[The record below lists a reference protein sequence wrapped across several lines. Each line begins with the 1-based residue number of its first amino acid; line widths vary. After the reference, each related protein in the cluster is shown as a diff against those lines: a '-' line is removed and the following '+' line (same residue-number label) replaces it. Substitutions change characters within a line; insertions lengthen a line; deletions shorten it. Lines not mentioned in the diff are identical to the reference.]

1 MLIENNYRL
10 IVDSLYDGLY
20 LVDRNRVITY
30 WNKAAEKI
38 TGFSAEDV
46 IGKSCADHILTHVN
60 AEGNNL
66 CLGLCPLAESISD
79 GGSREAEVYLHHKSG
94 HRIPVLVR
102 VSAIRDQNGGIVGGV
117 ELFSD
122 ISSKAANELRIK
134 ELEKLAFLD
143 NLTQLANRHYL
154 NRELELRVEEY
165 KRYSVPFGVLLMDI
179 DFFKKFNDNYG
190 HDVGDMVLKTVANT
204 CISHSR
210 PFDLYGRWGGEEFL
224 CIIRNVNSKDLE
236 LMANRLRVLI
246 ENSYIIYNQ
255 EKLKVTISIGATTAL
270 AEDNLDGILKRADT
284 LLYASKNGGRNMVT
298 LG

>member
-38 TGFSAEDV
+38 TGFPAEEV
-46 IGKSCADHILTHVN
+46 IGKSCADHILTHVDV
-60 AEGNNL
+60 EGNTL

-79 GGSREAEVYLHHKSG
+79 GGRREAEVYLHHKKG
-94 HRIPVLVR
+94 HRIPVSVR
-102 VSAIRDQNGGIVGGV
+102 VSAIRDQNGEIVGGV

-154 NRELELRVEEY
+154 QRELELRFEEY

>member
-1 MLIENNYRL
+1 MLIEDNYRL

-79 GGSREAEVYLHHKSG
+79 GRSREAEVYLHHKSG

-102 VSAIRDQNGGIVGGV
+102 VSAIRDQSGDIVGGV

-154 NRELELRVEEY
+154 NRELELRFEEY

-255 EKLKVTISIGATTAL
+255 EKLKVTISTGATTAL
-270 AEDNLDGILKRADT
+270 AEDNLDSILKRADT